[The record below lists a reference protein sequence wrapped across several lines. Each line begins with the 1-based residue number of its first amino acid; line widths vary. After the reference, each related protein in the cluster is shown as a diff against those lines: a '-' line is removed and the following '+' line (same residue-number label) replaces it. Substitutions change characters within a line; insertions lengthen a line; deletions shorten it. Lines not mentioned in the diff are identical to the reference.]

1 MWIYL
6 WKTGF
11 RWRAPA
17 LLILVVALNGCAAGR
32 YTPLSEAENDAVEP
46 IKENVYR
53 VEYRVGAFTSQEQL
67 DLYLRRR
74 CPELT
79 VREGY
84 HLFHLAQRTDVLGLL
99 RRTAMTVTMLKGHK
113 PVGTT
118 DLHDAK
124 EVLAET
130 ATAPKTRGD

>member
-17 LLILVVALNGCAAGR
+17 LLVLVVALSGCAAGR

-53 VEYRVGAFTSQEQL
+53 VGAFTSQEQL

-79 VREGY
+79 VRERY